1 MSVSPA
7 DAAPA
12 ARAAGGPRVVL
23 VGPMGSGK
31 STVGALLAER
41 LGVPYRDT
49 DADIVAAEGR
59 AIADLFVDEG
69 EPYFRERERAA
80 VRDAVAAHTGVLSLG
95 GGAILDEGTRALLR
109 GLPVVY
115 LSMDVEEAVR
125 RVGLNTARPL
135 LAVNPRKQWRE
146 LMEARRHLYEEVAR
160 AVVATDDRTPEEV
173 AEAVLD
179 ALELKTATPGGRP
192 PGPRPEDA
200 MTSKVTR
207 IHVDGTA
214 GTEPYEVL
222 VGRQLLGELGGLIG
236 GAVKRV
242 AVIHPEALAET
253 GDALRQDLADQGYE
267 AVAVQV
273 PNAEE
278 AKTAEVAAYCWKAL
292 GQSGFTR
299 TDVIVGVGG
308 GATTDLA
315 GFVAASWL
323 RGVRWIA
330 VPTTVLGMVDA
341 AVGGKTGINTAEGK
355 NLVGAFHPP
364 AGVLC
369 DLAALDSLPVHDY
382 VSGLAEIIKAG
393 FIADPA
399 ILDLIEADPEAART
413 PAGPH
418 TAELIE
424 RSIRVK
430 AEVVSGD
437 LKESGRR
444 EILNYGH
451 TLAHAIEKN
460 ERYKWRHG
468 AAVAVGMH
476 FAAELGRLAGRLDD
490 ATADRHRTVL
500 ESVGLPL
507 SYRYDQWPKL
517 LETMKVD
524 KKSRGDLLRFI
535 VLDGLAKPTV
545 LEGPDPAVLLA
556 AYGEVAD

>member
-1 MSVSPA
+1 
-7 DAAPA
+7 
-12 ARAAGGPRVVL
+12 
-23 VGPMGSGK
+23 
-31 STVGALLAER
+31 
-41 LGVPYRDT
+41 
-49 DADIVAAEGR
+49 
-59 AIADLFVDEG
+59 
-69 EPYFRERERAA
+69 
-80 VRDAVAAHTGVLSLG
+80 
-95 GGAILDEGTRALLR
+95 
-109 GLPVVY
+109 
-115 LSMDVEEAVR
+115 
-125 RVGLNTARPL
+125 
-135 LAVNPRKQWRE
+135 
-146 LMEARRHLYEEVAR
+146 
-160 AVVATDDRTPEEV
+160 
-173 AEAVLD
+173 
-179 ALELKTATPGGRP
+179 
-192 PGPRPEDA
+192 
-200 MTSKVTR
+200 MTEQAVTR
-207 IHVDGTA
+207 IRVGGTDGTA
-214 GTEPYEVL
+214 PYEVL
-222 VGRQLLGELGGLIG
+222 VGRQLLGELPALIG
-236 GAVKRV
+236 QAQRV
-242 AVIHPEALAET
+242 AVIHPEALEGT
-253 GDALRQDLADQGYE
+253 GDAIAGDLRDQGYE
-267 AVAVQV
+267 VVAVQV

-399 ILDLIEADPEAART
+399 ILDLIEADPEGART

-468 AAVAVGMH
+468 AAVSVGMV

-490 ATADRHRTVL
+490 ATADRHAAVL
-500 ESVGLPL
+500 KSVGLPL
-507 SYRYDQWPKL
+507 TYRGDQWPKL

-524 KKSRGDLLRFI
+524 KKSRGSLLRFI
-535 VLDGLAKPTV
+535 VLDGLGKPNV
-545 LEGPDPAVLLA
+545 LEGPDPSLLLA
-556 AYGEVAD
+556 AYGEVAS

>member
-1 MSVSPA
+1 MA
-7 DAAPA
+7 ET
-12 ARAAGGPRVVL
+12 
-23 VGPMGSGK
+23 SG
-31 STVGALLAER
+31 
-41 LGVPYRDT
+41 
-49 DADIVAAEGR
+49 
-59 AIADLFVDEG
+59 
-69 EPYFRERERAA
+69 
-80 VRDAVAAHTGVLSLG
+80 
-95 GGAILDEGTRALLR
+95 
-109 GLPVVY
+109 
-115 LSMDVEEAVR
+115 
-125 RVGLNTARPL
+125 
-135 LAVNPRKQWRE
+135 Q
-146 LMEARRHLYEEVAR
+146 
-160 AVVATDDRTPEEV
+160 TP
-173 AEAVLD
+173 
-179 ALELKTATPGGRP
+179 
-192 PGPRPEDA
+192 
-200 MTSKVTR
+200 TR
-207 IHVDGTA
+207 IQVGGTA

-222 VGRQLLGELGGLIG
+222 VGRQLLGELPGLIG
-236 GAVKRV
+236 ERTKRV
-242 AVIHPEALAET
+242 AIIHPEALAET
-253 GDALRQDLADQGYE
+253 GDALRQDLADQGFE
-267 AVAVQV
+267 AVAIQV

-299 TDVIVGVGG
+299 SDLIIGVGG

-315 GFVAASWL
+315 GFVAATWL

-355 NLVGAFHPP
+355 NLVGSFHPP
-364 AGVLC
+364 MGVLC
-369 DLAALDSLPVHDY
+369 DLAALDSLPVNDF

-393 FIADPA
+393 FIADPV
-399 ILDLIEADPEAART
+399 ILELIEEDPEAARS
-413 PAGPH
+413 PQGPH

-424 RSIRVK
+424 RSIKVK

-437 LKESGRR
+437 LKESGLR

-468 AAVAVGMH
+468 AAVSVGMA

-535 VLDGLAKPTV
+535 VLDGLGKPTV

-556 AYGEVAD
+556 AYGEVAK

>member
-1 MSVSPA
+1 
-7 DAAPA
+7 
-12 ARAAGGPRVVL
+12 
-23 VGPMGSGK
+23 MGVGK

-41 LGVPYRDT
+41 LGTGYRDT
-49 DADIVAAEGR
+49 DGDIVAEQGRTIAE
-59 AIADLFVDEG
+59 IFVDEG
-69 EPYFRERERAA
+69 EEAFRAIEKRA
-80 VRDAVAAHTGVLSLG
+80 VRRALAEHTGVLSLG
-95 GGAILDEGTRALLR
+95 GGAVLDAEVRALLAGHR
-109 GLPVVY
+109 VVY

-125 RVGLNTARPL
+125 RTGLNTARPL

-146 LMEARRHLYEEVAR
+146 LMEARRHLYESLAT
-160 AVVATDDRTPEEV
+160 AVVATDGRTPEEV
-173 AEAVLD
+173 TRAALD
-179 ALELKTATPGGRP
+179 ALRSRTVSPGEQP
-192 PGPRPEDA
+192 PDPRPEDA
-200 MTSKVTR
+200 MTNGVTR
-207 IHVDGTA
+207 IRIGGTA
-214 GTEPYEVL
+214 GRDSYEVL
-222 VGRQLLGELGGLIG
+222 VGRQLLGELAGLIG
-236 GAVKRV
+236 PKAKRV

-253 GDALRQDLADQGYE
+253 GDALRADLAEQGYD
-267 AVAVQV
+267 AIAVQV

-299 TDVIVGVGG
+299 TDAVVGVGG
-308 GATTDLA
+308 GATTDVA

-330 VPTTVLGMVDA
+330 VPTTVLAMVDA

-364 AGVLC
+364 VGVLC
-369 DLAALDSLPVHDY
+369 DLAALDSLAVHDY
-382 VSGLAEIIKAG
+382 VSGLAEVIKCG
-393 FIADPA
+393 FIADPV
-399 ILDLIEADPEAART
+399 ILDLIESDPEAART

-430 AEVVSGD
+430 AEVVSAD
-437 LKESGRR
+437 LREEGPR

-451 TLAHAIEKN
+451 TLGHAIEKN

-468 AAVAVGMH
+468 AAVSVGMH

-490 ATADRHRTVL
+490 ATADRHRSVL
-500 ESVGLPL
+500 EAVGLPL
-507 SYRYDQWPKL
+507 HYRHDQWPKL
-517 LETMKVD
+517 LENMRLD

-556 AYGEVAD
+556 AYGEVGQ

>member
-1 MSVSPA
+1 MS
-7 DAAPA
+7 APQ
-12 ARAAGGPRVVL
+12 VVL
-23 VGPMGSGK
+23 VGPMGVGK
-31 STVGALLAER
+31 STVGQLLAER
-41 LGVPYRDT
+41 LGVGYRDT
-49 DADIVAAEGR
+49 DDDIVAEQGRSIAE
-59 AIADLFVDEG
+59 IFVDEG
-69 EPYFRERERAA
+69 EPAFRALEKQAVHRALA
-80 VRDAVAAHTGVLSLG
+80 EHDGVLALG
-95 GGAILDEGTRALLR
+95 GGAILDADTRAVLAGQR
-109 GLPVVY
+109 VVY
-115 LSMDVEEAVR
+115 LSMDVEEAVKR
-125 RVGLNTARPL
+125 TGLNAARPL

-146 LMEARRHLYEEVAR
+146 LMEARRHLYEEVAT
-160 AVVATDDRTPEEV
+160 AVVATDGRTPEEV
-173 AEAVLD
+173 TQAALD
-179 ALELKTATPGGRP
+179 ALELTAFSGGRP
-192 PGPRPEDA
+192 PDPRPEDMMA
-200 MTSKVTR
+200 SQVTR
-207 IHVDGTA
+207 IQVGGTA
-214 GTEPYEVL
+214 GSEPYEVL
-222 VGRQLLGELGGLIG
+222 VGRQLLGELGGLVG
-236 GAVKRV
+236 DKAKRV

-253 GDALRQDLADQGYE
+253 GEALRADLAEQGYE
-267 AVAVQV
+267 AVAIQV

-299 TDVIVGVGG
+299 TDVVVGVGG

-315 GFVAASWL
+315 GFVAATWL

-330 VPTTVLGMVDA
+330 IPTTVLAMVDA

-364 AGVLC
+364 VGVLC
-369 DLAALDSLPVHDY
+369 DLAALDSLPVNDY

-393 FIADPA
+393 FIADPT
-399 ILDLIEADPEAART
+399 ILELIEADPQAART

-430 AEVVSGD
+430 AEVVSSD
-437 LKESGRR
+437 LKESGLR

-451 TLAHAIEKN
+451 TLGHAIEKN

-490 ATADRHRTVL
+490 ATADRHRTIL

-507 SYRYDQWPKL
+507 HYRYDQWPKL
-517 LETMKVD
+517 LQNMKVD

-545 LEGPDPAVLLA
+545 LEGPDPAILLA
-556 AYGEVAD
+556 AYGEVGQ